1 MLRSIPLCDRVG
13 KDILNSQDIIQHFH
27 RDRAQCCSRNCM
39 YNLIEEYKNNLV
51 DLQSLNICQ
60 SIMRE
65 RNQSPL
71 SNFDAFVSEIR
82 ALYVDYHTTDSNSV
96 NSKLIKEDL
105 SQKLVCMLNEN
116 KLYTAS
122 ESRFYWIYSITTV
135 SRSRMIFCKS
145 AFEVLTGVSESIIE
159 SVQRKIRDSKTSMIK
174 ENIVPVTMED
184 AMRHFNLDY
193 LTYQYN
199 IEAFMRREYTYILL
213 DILGT

>member
-1 MLRSIPLCDRVG
+1 
-13 KDILNSQDIIQHFH
+13 
-27 RDRAQCCSRNCM
+27 M